1 MEELLKALLSSP
13 EGISAVVSQYK
24 PLLYA
29 VCKEIWSM
37 YKDLVNNEEYYAV
50 SAQAKKKS
58 FDALVNVGFSE
69 SQALALMINDVNKF
83 KEYAAKTS
91 GVNVRLNS

>member
-1 MEELLKALLSSP
+1 MEELFEALVSSP
-13 EGISAVVSQYK
+13 EGISAIISQYK

-29 VCKEIWSM
+29 VCKEIWEI
-37 YKDLVNNEEYYAV
+37 YKDLVNNEEYYEV
-50 SAQAKKKS
+50 SALAKKKS

-69 SQALALMINDVNKF
+69 PQALALMINDVNKF

-91 GVNVRLNS
+91 SVNVRLNS

>member
-13 EGISAVVSQYK
+13 EGISAIVSQYK
-24 PLLYA
+24 PLFYA
-29 VCKEIWSM
+29 VCKEIWSI

-69 SQALALMINDVNKF
+69 SQALALMINDVNNF